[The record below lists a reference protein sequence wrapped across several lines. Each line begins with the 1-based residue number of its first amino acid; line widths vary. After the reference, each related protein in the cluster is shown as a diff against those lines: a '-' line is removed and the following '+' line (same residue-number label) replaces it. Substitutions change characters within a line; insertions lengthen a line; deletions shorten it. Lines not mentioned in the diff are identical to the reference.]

1 MDKVEID
8 DDSSSHGSEFVDA
21 TQFQNNANK
30 VMDQYDNL
38 NKT

>member
-8 DDSSSHGSEFVDA
+8 DDYSSQVSEFVDA
-21 TQFQNNANK
+21 TEFQNTEDK